1 MLIVGDK
8 LIELIR
14 ITELAPI
21 DSYDETCVQLCLNN
35 TIARINLT
43 SNQDYIVYGEE
54 IPKKEIKF
62 ETIEEKLILN
72 PKECLLASSAEEIR
86 MPLGYAGFLQ
96 TKGTLARLMVSLHFS
111 DGQVDPGFSGH
122 ITFEIFNAS
131 ESRIAIPVNS
141 PVGNLYILKTLGT
154 AKPYH
159 GKYSGSVFPTI
170 Q

>member
-54 IPKKEIKF
+54 IPKKEIK
-62 ETIEEKLILN
+62 
-72 PKECLLASSAEEIR
+72 
-86 MPLGYAGFLQ
+86 
-96 TKGTLARLMVSLHFS
+96 
-111 DGQVDPGFSGH
+111 
-122 ITFEIFNAS
+122 
-131 ESRIAIPVNS
+131 
-141 PVGNLYILKTLGT
+141 
-154 AKPYH
+154 
-159 GKYSGSVFPTI
+159 
-170 Q
+170 